1 MTRARSLS
9 QLANSSVFTVATN
22 NRVGIGSEIPTT
34 KLDVDGALNVS
45 GNAAFGGVITYEDVT
60 NIDSVG
66 IITARTDLSI
76 ADKII
81 HTGDTNTA
89 IRFPTADTVTVE
101 TAGSE
106 RVRIKSDGTLHA
118 IKTGTQITNAEQT
131 VAVFQRSSASGTT
144 SKISIVSGNG
154 AASHINFGDTD
165 DEDIGQLIYDHSNN
179 SMQFL
184 TNTSEKMRI
193 DSSGRLLLGTTTE
206 GYSTSDDLTIAT
218 SGHTGMTIRS
228 GTSNNG
234 SIHFSDGTSGNAEYR
249 GVIEYSHTVDSLG
262 FYTEASEKMRID
274 SSGRM
279 GIATQSPTHL
289 LSITGTANNVN
300 SEIRITAASIASG
313 YIGANSNGLNLGTDT
328 AGIVFK
334 TGVTGGGSVGGTGTE
349 RMRIDSSGRLLL
361 GTATANGYTDRLL
374 TVGDASTSSVTAEI
388 RSSSQGQISF
398 SDGVAQDAGSYRG
411 IVGYNHGSDYM
422 YLYTNATERMRITSA
437 GYLGLGTIAP
447 NYLFHSTGTIGV
459 GASGLSQQQL
469 SIGNNAIQSLVLGVG
484 YTNMSLNALGGNVA
498 VGTASPLARLDV
510 VDSNAMSTIFRQS
523 TGNQTSVY
531 IKHDDNSGRIGSSY
545 AAGGGAYKPL
555 AFETS
560 GIVRMTIDSSGRALV
575 GTSAARTDYFNNT
588 LTARLQVE
596 GINHSGNVDR
606 AALSIVNNNAA
617 TIYESPLLIMGRSAG
632 STYNSKTLVPNQ
644 YVMGRISFQGADGSD
659 MCEGAF
665 IEGFVNGTPG
675 ANDMPGG
682 LRFAT
687 TSDGGSAATERMRI
701 TSAGHIHIGKTD
713 ANFSIGGSTLY
724 NNGAAEFVMNAGTVM
739 NVNRMTNDGRLIG
752 FYQNSSLEGDISVS
766 GTTVSYNGAHL
777 SRWSQLPGGAER
789 TEILRGSVLSNLDE
803 MCEWGEE
810 DNEQLNRMQV
820 SDVEGDRNVAGVFQD
835 WDDDDD
841 VYTNDFHCA
850 MTGDF
855 VIRIAQGTTVAR
867 GDLLMSAGD
876 GTAKPQ
882 DDDIVRSKTIAKV
895 TSTTVSSTY
904 SDGSYCVP
912 CVLMAC

>member
-89 IRFPTADTVTVE
+89 IRFPAADTVTVE

-193 DSSGRLLLGTTTE
+193 TSAGDLYIGGTSGLLGKVSVLSSG
-206 GYSTSDDLTIAT
+206 TSDTSLHLAT
-218 SGHTGMTIRS
+218 SGGASNNGDATNSVRFTGGNNARWANAKYEAFAHIFHGNGAERARLTATGNFGVGTNNPATPLVVSNSGAEGWELGYTSGTVELVGYNRSGSARSPMKIIGQTFLVQTGNPSLSNGLYQDSDGNIGINETSPSSYAGSGHQLVVSDTSSACGMTIRTSSSHS
-228 GTSNNG
+228 GN
-234 SIHFSDGTSGNAEYR
+234 IFFSDGTSGTQRAEGYMQYNHA
-249 GVIEYSHTVDSLG
+249 GNYLA
-262 FYTEASEKMRID
+262 F
-274 SSGRM
+274 
-279 GIATQSPTHL
+279 
-289 LSITGTANNVN
+289 GT
-300 SEIRITAASIASG
+300 
-313 YIGANSNGLNLGTDT
+313 SN
-328 AGIVFK
+328 
-334 TGVTGGGSVGGTGTE
+334 TE
-349 RMRIDSSGRLLL
+349 RMRIDSSGRL
-361 GTATANGYTDRLL
+361 
-374 TVGDASTSSVTAEI
+374 
-388 RSSSQGQISF
+388 
-398 SDGVAQDAGSYRG
+398 
-411 IVGYNHGSDYM
+411 
-422 YLYTNATERMRITSA
+422 
-437 GYLGLGTIAP
+437 GLGTNNP
-447 NYLFHSTGTIGV
+447 LVKFVVSD
-459 GASGLSQQQL
+459 GAIRNIEMGYSSGLT
-469 SIGNNAIQSLVLGVG
+469 NNYIQSYNRSTSAYMGL
-484 YTNMSLNALGGNVA
+484 TIA
-498 VGTASPLARLDV
+498 ASPI
-510 VDSNAMSTIFRQS
+510 SFQ
-523 TGNQTSVY
+523 
-531 IKHDDNSGRIGSSY
+531 IGSTE
-545 AAGGGAYKPL
+545 AMK
-555 AFETS
+555 
-560 GIVRMTIDSSGRALV
+560 IDSSGRALV

-803 MCEWGEE
+803 MCEWGAE

-895 TSTTVSSTY
+895 TSTTVSATY